1 MSDNNPYIYNPP
13 PPPPPKSY
21 APNSNQNNNNNRK
34 QRNNNQRHQTAIN
47 RNHPYNRNNTQRL
60 GFQNNQQSNQQS
72 QNFNYKT
79 PSSYAQLQASIQQ
92 PVGPM
97 PYSSNVYGT
106 SNKKKQQNNTNS
118 KEKKPAPAK
127 QSKSQ
132 DNQLQKNNKLDSK
145 SKLDNDDEEDE
156 DDFEDEEAN
165 ANPSRLIIVP
175 GTSITLNTQQEIE
188 EWIAERRL
196 KWPTKARV
204 EIKQKL
210 LEDLRQERTAAS
222 SSQID
227 SNNNNNKQTTTELN
241 EDDTPDEP
249 TSNDSATTTTK
260 KANPRICKYFAKNG
274 RCLNG
279 NRCSYLH
286 QTGDNTN
293 NTNNPFATQK
303 VYKRFEAVPKLPLF
317 QMLVRND
324 MENENRK
331 ILGFIEYLYLQGKL
345 N

>member
-1 MSDNNPYIYNPP
+1 MSDNPYIYNPP

-21 APNSNQNNNNNRK
+21 SPNSNQSNNNSNNRR
-34 QRNNNQRHQTAIN
+34 QRNNNQRNQNVLN
-47 RNHPYNRNNTQRL
+47 RNHPYNRNNGQRP
-60 GFQNNQQSNQQS
+60 GYHNNQQLNQQ
-72 QNFNYKT
+72 NKNPNYNI

-92 PVGPM
+92 PAGPM
-97 PYSSNVYGT
+97 PYSTNVYGT
-106 SNKKKQQNNTNS
+106 SNKTTQQSNTN
-118 KEKKPAPAK
+118 KDKKPTQAK
-127 QSKSQ
+127 QNKTQKTQS
-132 DNQLQKNNKLDSK
+132 QKNSK
-145 SKLDNDDEEDE
+145 PNTMPKPDNDEEEED
-156 DDFEDEEAN
+156 DDNFEDEEAN

-188 EWIAERRL
+188 EWIAERRQ
-196 KWPTKARV
+196 KWPTKERI

-210 LEDLRQERTAAS
+210 LEDLRQERQTPS
-222 SSQID
+222 HIDPD
-227 SNNNNNKQTTTELN
+227 SNNKPMITENKQEQDTPEEPTTT
-241 EDDTPDEP
+241 
-249 TSNDSATTTTK
+249 NDSTVK
-260 KANPRICKYFAKNG
+260 KANSRICKYFAKNG

-279 NRCSYLH
+279 NKCSYIH
-286 QTGDNTN
+286 QHSGDNTT

-331 ILGFIEYLYLQGKL
+331 ILAFIEYLYLQGKL